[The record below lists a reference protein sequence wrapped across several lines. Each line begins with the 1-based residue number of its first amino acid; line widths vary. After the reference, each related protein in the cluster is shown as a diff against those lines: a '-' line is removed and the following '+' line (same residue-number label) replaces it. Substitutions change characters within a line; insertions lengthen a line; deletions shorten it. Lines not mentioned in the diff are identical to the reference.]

1 MNSRIVGFPW
11 LAERAKKQQKIS
23 SNSVEP
29 GRSTF
34 CRETYAT
41 TWIYGLL
48 EGGRVLPWGGR
59 HHVRP
64 PQLRYL
70 VGLVANARLVA
81 VAPGT
86 ELVEYTLFE
95 NDPVIDADD
104 DPGMYPFEL
113 TFDIIKDE
121 PAITNGQLTVPDG
134 PGLGVDVNPTIW
146 SKASTF
152 SSRSDMIPCTGYG
165 RSGFR

>member
-1 MNSRIVGFPW
+1 M
-11 LAERAKKQQKIS
+11 
-23 SNSVEP
+23 
-29 GRSTF
+29 
-34 CRETYAT
+34 
-41 TWIYGLL
+41 
-48 EGGRVLPWGGR
+48 
-59 HHVRP
+59 
-64 PQLRYL
+64 
-70 VGLVANARLVA
+70 
-81 VAPGT
+81 APGT

-134 PGLGVDVNPTIW
+134 LGLGVDVNPTIW